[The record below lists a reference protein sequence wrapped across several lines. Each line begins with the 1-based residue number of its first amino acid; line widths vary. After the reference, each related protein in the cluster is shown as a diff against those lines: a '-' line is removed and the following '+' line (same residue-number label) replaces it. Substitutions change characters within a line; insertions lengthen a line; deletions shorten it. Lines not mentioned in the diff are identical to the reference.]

1 MTEEF
6 YIEKYKELKMELGRI
21 PKVREFYKVE
31 GVTKRGLNKC
41 FGNSSYTELQELSG
55 DKPNRLELKVT
66 PKEIIFDQFGEMVEK
81 LGKLPTQAD
90 WEYFNG
96 KPTVTGIER
105 GPHKIK
111 WRDLPNLFVK
121 YAEKESK
128 WKQAIEIVG
137 KAKPKSSPNKNSEF
151 QSCIDS
157 IKLWIPQRKRFNEE
171 GYKIE
176 LRNHLTKEKYKV
188 EEEIGDSNIDLL
200 VNSKI
205 AIEIKK
211 APNTSE
217 YDRLTGQIVR
227 HLMKFDFLI
236 VVIANNSNNDRFQNF
251 LNMIEFIANGKN
263 WNLEIISK

>member
-6 YIEKYKELKMELGRI
+6 YIEKYKELKMQLGRI
-21 PKVREFYKVE
+21 PKVREFYKAE
-31 GVTKRGLNKC
+31 GVSTRGLSKC
-41 FGNSSYTELQELSG
+41 FGNNPYTKLQELSG
-55 DKPNRLELKVT
+55 DKPNKLDLKVT
-66 PKEIIFDQFGEMVEK
+66 PKEFIFDQYGKMVEN

-90 WEYFNG
+90 WEYFNS
-96 KPTVTGIER
+96 KPTVSGIEK

-111 WRDLPNLFVK
+111 WRDLPKLFVE
-121 YAEKESK
+121 YAEKENK
-128 WKQAIEIVG
+128 WKSAREIVENT
-137 KAKPKSSPNKNSEF
+137 KLKSSPKKNSEF
-151 QSCIDS
+151 QNCIDS
-157 IKLWIPQRKRFNEE
+157 IKIWIPQRKRFNEE

-200 VNSKI
+200 VNHKI

-211 APNTSE
+211 DPNTSE
-217 YDRLTGQIVR
+217 YDRLIGQIVK

-251 LNMIEFIANGKN
+251 LNMVEFIAEGKN